1 MLFVRLK
8 QCEVALNAGRL
19 DEAFDLLRSPD
30 VRSHRRGQ
38 DLTDRLTRAMIERGR
53 SHLAAGQL
61 EAAAH
66 DCERA
71 GRAAG
76 NLPDV
81 IALRTA
87 VSDAMADRRRTDHR
101 RDQLAAAV
109 RRHMDQGQL
118 TLGQQLLAA
127 APADEQAQ
135 RIAGELAARR
145 ATVHTVGQKV
155 DSALRAGNWSAAL
168 DQLAQLDRQVA
179 RHPEIRDL
187 CSKVN
192 ASIVAEA
199 TKAIESG
206 RLDEAKALLRR
217 HEELPGRFI
226 DADRLREALRQ
237 CREASTCL
245 ERVDAAGA
253 ERSLRMLA
261 AQWPNASWISDALG
275 RVQQIRTSAEALLA
289 GPLGV
294 TGAAAGP
301 LPSPPPEYLER
312 EDSEDRDF
320 VLHVDGAGGFKMV
333 GGQAVTFGP
342 VGASRHVDVPVTGD
356 ASVPLVTITRSDED
370 YFVQSRQ
377 PVEVNDRPTTHALL
391 TNGDRI
397 AVGPRC
403 RLRFR
408 RPNPA
413 STSAVLDVTSGR
425 LARGDVRQ
433 VILFDRELIIGPGP
447 AAHVRVDSLSGPAVL
462 QRGGAGLVCR
472 AADPIRV
479 DGQLAGSEPPIRPGV
494 HVTIGSVGL
503 ILVREER
510 GAAS

>member
-1 MLFVRLK
+1 
-8 QCEVALNAGRL
+8 
-19 DEAFDLLRSPD
+19 
-30 VRSHRRGQ
+30 
-38 DLTDRLTRAMIERGR
+38 
-53 SHLAAGQL
+53 
-61 EAAAH
+61 
-66 DCERA
+66 
-71 GRAAG
+71 
-76 NLPDV
+76 
-81 IALRTA
+81 
-87 VSDAMADRRRTDHR
+87 MADRRRTDQR

-109 RRHMDQGQL
+109 RRHIDQGQL

-127 APADEQAQ
+127 APADEQTH

-155 DSALRAGNWSAAL
+155 DSALRAGNWEAAL
-168 DQLAQLDRQVA
+168 DQLARLDRQVA

-187 CSKVN
+187 CAKVN

-226 DADRLREALRQ
+226 DADGLREALRQ

-253 ERSLRMLA
+253 ERSLRTLA
-261 AQWPNASWISDALG
+261 GQWPNASWIPEALG

-289 GPLGV
+289 GPLGAA
-294 TGAAAGP
+294 GAAGP
-301 LPSPPPEYLER
+301 LPSPPPEYRER
-312 EDSEDRDF
+312 EDSADRDF
-320 VLHVDGAGGFKMV
+320 VLHVDGAGGFRVV

-342 VGASRHVDVPVTGD
+342 VGASRQVDVAVTGD

-377 PVEVNDRPTTHALL
+377 PVEVNDKPTTHALL
-391 TNGDRI
+391 ANGDRI
-397 AVGPRC
+397 AIGPRC

-413 STSAVLDVTSGR
+413 STSAVLDVTAGR

-447 AAHVRVDSLSGPAVL
+447 AAHVRVDSLGGPAVL
-462 QRGGAGLVCR
+462 QRGAAGLVCR
-472 AADPIRV
+472 AADPIRL
-479 DGQLAGSEPPIRPGV
+479 DGQLAGTEPLIRPGV
-494 HVTIGSVGL
+494 HVTIGPIGL